1 LDPLVQ
7 AVQKL
12 LESDSSPFIPHEQT
26 AALKEALGKIRPPKV
41 LPEPT
46 FHDANVELQQLHKQ
60 RKNKGTRL
68 AAIKTEVIDTQ
79 DKIDK
84 LLTEHDE
91 LVSSYAEL
99 DLKIKQAV
107 AKQEKV
113 LGLAPPPKSPSP
125 SPASVPDVSK
135 LSPDAQLKLREF
147 AQELLSQEES
157 QEATCAMDEDR
168 YSPLPSGHATPCPGA
183 KRGAASSS
191 GSESGDEHREYPAE
205 WDVYRR
211 SSKSQKKAISDRT
224 ELAYGKSD
232 V

>member
-12 LESDSSPFIPHEQT
+12 LESDSSPFFPLEQT
-26 AALKEALGKIRPPKV
+26 EALKEALGKILPPKV
-41 LPEPT
+41 LPEPS

-60 RKNKGTRL
+60 RKNKGIRL
-68 AAIKTEVIDTQ
+68 AAIKAEVIETQ

-91 LVSSYAEL
+91 LVNSYAEL

-113 LGLAPPPKSPSP
+113 LGLAPPPKTPSP
-125 SPASVPDVSK
+125 SSASVPDVSK
-135 LSPDAQLKLREF
+135 LSPGAQLKLREF
-147 AQELLSQEES
+147 AQELLSQES
-157 QEATCAMDEDR
+157 QEATCAMDEER
-168 YSPLPSGHATPCPGA
+168 FSPLPSGNATPCAGA
-183 KRGAASSS
+183 KRGAVSSS
-191 GSESGDEHREYPAE
+191 GSESGDEQREFPAE
-205 WDVYRR
+205 WEVYRR
-211 SSKSQKKAISDRT
+211 RSKTHKKAISDRT
-224 ELAYGKSD
+224 ELANGKSE